1 MTKEYFFPRIRSIV
15 SGIFLLFLG
24 LSPIYFSAIIDHS
37 ISAGFSFFA
46 SMFFG
51 FPEII
56 LGLILLI
63 IQLSGIIYLLNSR
76 SILRMKLDENG
87 VYYLPWAETVPSK
100 YRPLFNLFHLKA
112 TLRFIPYSD
121 IRFAQH
127 SVDKYWGAAV
137 VIQMKDGS
145 TLQIR
150 TAPFTS
156 AQRQEAI
163 TLINSKING

>member
-1 MTKEYFFPRIRSIV
+1 MTKEYFLPSIRSII
-15 SGIFLLFLG
+15 SGVILILLG
-24 LSPIYFSAIIDHS
+24 LSPIYLIAIIDHS

-56 LGLILLI
+56 LGLGFLI

-87 VYYLPWAETVPSK
+87 VYYLPWAETAPSK
-100 YRPLFNLFHLKA
+100 YRALFNFFYLKA
-112 TLRFIPYSD
+112 TLKFIPYSN

-127 SVDKYWGAAV
+127 SFNNLWGAAV
-137 VIQMKDGS
+137 VIQMVDGS

-156 AQRQEAI
+156 AQRQEVI
-163 TLINSKING
+163 IFINSKTNG